1 MLGEGRA
8 SPGSSPWVCV
18 RAARSEPGVC
28 GRPRG
33 SRARLPLAAAAA
45 PRCRRGAAESAPGCS
60 SRLLL
65 LSSFP
70 QAAAAA
76 PAPSQL
82 PAASEGMLEKLELED
97 EGKNA
102 RRGRPRLGGGG
113 RGEHRRAARGGRS
126 LLSPGRHTCGGAG
139 PGAAGALPARSAPY
153 RRAAR
158 LHLRPRRRLGGAA
171 SPPCPLPAKRSAIP
185 NIGCESAVR
194 AVAQRSAP

>member
-65 LSSFP
+65 LSSLP

-102 RRGRPRLGGGG
+102 RRGRPRLGGGEGANTAERPGAAAAFCPRGGTRASGPG
-113 RGEHRRAARGGRS
+113 RGRRGLFQPGAHRTDGPPAF
-126 LLSPGRHTCGGAG
+126 TCG
-139 PGAAGALPARSAPY
+139 PGAA
-153 RRAAR
+153 
-158 LHLRPRRRLGGAA
+158 
-171 SPPCPLPAKRSAIP
+171 
-185 NIGCESAVR
+185 
-194 AVAQRSAP
+194 